1 MMIIE
6 GVKLRCKM
14 TGAIFE
20 VNRIEDESVVLE
32 SDEGANQEWIDM
44 GCLPFFFEAAANN
57 EMVWQ

>member
-1 MMIIE
+1 
-6 GVKLRCKM
+6 M